1 MEKEQNPNGSRW
13 QDLQK
18 ELYSKE
24 EIEESKR
31 RIEVLI
37 AGREKQ
43 K

>member
-1 MEKEQNPNGSRW
+1 MEKNSNPNGSRW

-24 EIEESKR
+24 EIEESKKR
-31 RIEVLI
+31 VVALGVRKE
-37 AGREKQ
+37 EQ